1 MRPRAVG
8 AEVLKSVSPGQQVVK
23 IVNDAL
29 VDMLGEAAPIK
40 LDVAPPAAIMM
51 VGLQGSGKTTSTA
64 KLARHLRDKEGRKV
78 LMASLDTQR
87 PAAMQQLQVLGENL
101 DIETLPI
108 VEGQRAVDIAGRAM
122 QAARLGGFDVV
133 MLDTAG
139 RSNADEA
146 LMAEMAAIEKPP
158 SRAR

>member
-1 MRPRAVG
+1 
-8 AEVLKSVSPGQQVVK
+8 
-23 IVNDAL
+23 
-29 VDMLGEAAPIK
+29 
-40 LDVAPPAAIMM
+40 
-51 VGLQGSGKTTSTA
+51 
-64 KLARHLRDKEGRKV
+64 DKEGRKV

-146 LMAEMAAIEKPP
+146 LMAEMAAIEKAAKP
-158 SRAR
+158 SEVMLVADSLTGQEAVNIAAQFAARVTLTGVM